1 MHKSQATFCK
11 VVSSTYSIIIIII
24 IIIII
29 TAFSPLRTNHAPVRM
44 HREESTR

>member
-11 VVSSTYSIIIIII
+11 VVSSTYSIII